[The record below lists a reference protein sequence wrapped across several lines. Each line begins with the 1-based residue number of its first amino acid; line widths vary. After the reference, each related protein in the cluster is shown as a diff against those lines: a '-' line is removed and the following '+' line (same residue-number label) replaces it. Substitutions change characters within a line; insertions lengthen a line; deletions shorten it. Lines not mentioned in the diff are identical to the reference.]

1 MAFFQGRPPSQSRP
15 VRRAHSLGTG
25 ISVDTGGNAYVAGI
39 AGAGFPLMNPLQNT
53 GSNTSAIIA
62 KLNASGSALLYSTY
76 FGF

>member
-1 MAFFQGRPPSQSRP
+1 M
-15 VRRAHSLGTG
+15 
-25 ISVDTGGNAYVAGI
+25 DTGGNAYVAGI